1 VQAAFLDH
9 FAFQCGYCTPGFVN
23 AGQVLVESLARNPA
37 PRAEV
42 EARILQALDGH
53 ICRCTGYVR
62 YYAALRELILADP
75 KLTR

>member
-1 VQAAFLDH
+1 
-9 FAFQCGYCTPGFVN
+9 
-23 AGQVLVESLARNPA
+23 VLVESLARA
-37 PRAEV
+37 PVPKAEV
-42 EARILQALDGH
+42 EARILAAMDGH